1 MSIEAILPAETAGLE
16 AERIAQGL
24 RQRDL
29 ALLNQL
35 VDRYQGRLVRYL
47 IHLLGRQEHVED
59 LVQETWLRVL
69 ERGRQYDCRW
79 RFEAWLFTIARNL
92 TLDLLRKKQNPSLAD
107 LPETGTE
114 AVPPSPVEPS
124 PFEAAARSEDAARLA
139 SALTALEP
147 IYREALLLRFQEDMS
162 LQEIANIVQAPVSTV
177 SSRIY
182 RGLAVLRAHLE
193 TEGNADDGRSE

>member
-16 AERIAQGL
+16 TEQIAQGL
-24 RQRDL
+24 RRRDL
-29 ALLNQL
+29 TLLDRL
-35 VDRYQGRLVRYL
+35 VDRYQNRLVRYL

-92 TLDLLRKKQNPSLAD
+92 ALDLLRKKQNSSLAE
-107 LPETGTE
+107 LQETGTG
-114 AVPPSPVEPS
+114 PS
-124 PFEAAARSEDAARLA
+124 PFEAVARSEDSARLA

-182 RGLAVLRAHLE
+182 RGLAVLRAQFE
-193 TEGNADDGRSE
+193 TEGKADDGRSE

>member
-29 ALLNQL
+29 TLLNRL
-35 VDRYQGRLVRYL
+35 VDLYQGRLVRYL

-92 TLDLLRKKQNPSLAD
+92 ALDLLRKKQNSSLAE
-107 LPETGTE
+107 LQETGTG
-114 AVPPSPVEPS
+114 PS
-124 PFEAAARSEDAARLA
+124 PFEAVARGEDAARLA
-139 SALTALEP
+139 SALTALAP

-182 RGLAVLRAHLE
+182 RGLAVLRAKLE
-193 TEGNADDGRSE
+193 TEGKADDGRSE

>member
-16 AERIAQGL
+16 AEGIAQGL
-24 RQRDL
+24 RRRDL
-29 ALLNQL
+29 TLLDRL

-69 ERGRQYDCRW
+69 ERGRQYDSRW

-92 TLDLLRKKQNPSLAD
+92 ALDLLRKKQNPSLAEVG
-107 LPETGTE
+107 ETGTE
-114 AVPPSPVEPS
+114 AVPPSAAGPS

-139 SALTALEP
+139 GALTALEP
-147 IYREALLLRFQEDMS
+147 IYREALMLRFQEDMS

-182 RGLAVLRAHLE
+182 RGLAVLRAQLE
-193 TEGNADDGRSE
+193 TEGKADDGRSE

>member
-29 ALLNQL
+29 TLLNRL

-92 TLDLLRKKQNPSLAD
+92 ALDLLRKKQNPSLAE
-107 LPETGTE
+107 LPETGNE
-114 AVPPSPVEPS
+114 AVPPSPAEPS
-124 PFEAAARSEDAARLA
+124 PFEAAARSEARLA
-139 SALTALEP
+139 SALTALAP

-162 LQEIANIVQAPVSTV
+162 LQEIANIVQAPVTTV

-193 TEGNADDGRSE
+193 TEEKADDGRSG